1 MYANLLRQKLF
12 HYLTGETRQES
23 LISIVC
29 PSYIFSVVALSS
41 SIALESSAA
50 VIEIGAIETKT
61 VDLVSP
67 LGLSANPENI
77 PNKNIT

>member
-41 SIALESSAA
+41 SIALESSVA
-50 VIEIGAIETKT
+50 VIEIGAIETET

-67 LGLSANPENI
+67 LDYQQI
-77 PNKNIT
+77 PKIYRTKI